1 MNAQDMKR
9 RFKHTFDAPGTFVE
23 ADLLLQADLEAWFDE
38 YGERLVFQKHFLRL
52 NPVNVYWSKKAT
64 RIERA
69 ADLVLRG
76 DASSTPHL
84 HADGKILCKGA
95 VEFSVTWPNAKA

>member
-1 MNAQDMKR
+1 MNVNEMKK
-9 RFKHTFDAPGTFVE
+9 RFTHTFDTLGTFAE
-23 ADLLLQADLEAWFDE
+23 AELLLQADLETWFDE
-38 YGERLVFQKHFLRL
+38 YGERLVFEKHFLR
-52 NPVNVYWSKKAT
+52 VNLVKVYWSKKTT
-64 RIERA
+64 RIERT

-95 VEFSVTWPNAKA
+95 VEFLVTWPNAKS

>member
-1 MNAQDMKR
+1 MNVNEMKK
-9 RFKHTFDAPGTFVE
+9 RFTHTFDTLGTFAE
-23 ADLLLQADLEAWFDE
+23 AELLLQADLEAWFDE
-38 YGERLVFQKHFLRL
+38 YGERLVFENHFLRL
-52 NPVNVYWSKKAT
+52 NPVKVRWTKELT
-64 RIERA
+64 CIERT

-76 DASSTPHL
+76 EATSTPQA

>member
-1 MNAQDMKR
+1 MNAQDMKKQ
-9 RFKHTFDAPGTFVE
+9 FNHTFDAPGTFVE
-23 ADLLLQADLEAWFDE
+23 VDLLLQGAVEEWFREFGEALNPD
-38 YGERLVFQKHFLRL
+38 KHFLRL
-52 NPVNVYWSKKAT
+52 NPAKVYWSKATT

-95 VEFSVTWPNAKA
+95 VEFSVTWPNAKT